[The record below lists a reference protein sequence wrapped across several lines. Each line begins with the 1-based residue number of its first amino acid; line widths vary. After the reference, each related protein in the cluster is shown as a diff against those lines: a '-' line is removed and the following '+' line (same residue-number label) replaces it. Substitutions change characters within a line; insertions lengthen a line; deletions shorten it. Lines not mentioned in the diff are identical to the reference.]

1 MAVDWCRLT
10 RFEHMSWKG
19 EAEAKCTMYPKRA
32 EVFHWGNH
40 TEASSKCSIPHGN
53 RMGSSLSFQS
63 SWVMSSLWT
72 WSFNEWGITL
82 LCGRMLFMVLV
93 WFSTLF
99 PRSCSFGPIKMVRFY
114 PAHYPPLCVAGLN
127 LCILDV
133 WKLGQLDPKIRSHWG
148 SERFGKSP
156 MMLTREAGF
165 DDEIQLPHVPTIH
178 KLPMWKTPSIHNRPE
193 EKTQAFLASVT
204 EPIPRPPLDAPVPPE
219 LQLLAVLPAQSAP
232 LLPPAMRPLVEE
244 KNGGF
249 SR

>member
-1 MAVDWCRLT
+1 MAVDSCRLT
-10 RFEHMSWKG
+10 RFENMSSFWLILGRGKLKLNVP
-19 EAEAKCTMYPKRA
+19 EACWSVWLLIMY
-32 EVFHWGNH
+32 

-53 RMGSSLSFQS
+53 WMGSSLSFQS

-72 WSFNEWGITL
+72 WSFKEWGITL

-148 SERFGKSP
+148 SERFGKRP
-156 MMLTREAGF
+156 MILTREAGF
-165 DDEIQLPHVPTIH
+165 DDEIQLPHVPTMH
-178 KLPMWKTPSIHNRPE
+178 KLTMIYTPSTRQRPE
-193 EKTQAFLASVT
+193 EKNL
-204 EPIPRPPLDAPVPPE
+204 RPFW
-219 LQLLAVLPAQSAP
+219 LQWQNQFHGRLWMLRCHLNCNCWPCC
-232 LLPPAMRPLVEE
+232 RR
-244 KNGGF
+244 
-249 SR
+249 SRHLCCHHKCAH